1 MNDLSHW
8 DFSADFTGAQ
18 AVALVFGLDL
28 NDIQAK
34 QSMGVLGADASAKFA
49 PACERMKQ
57 CYDAARGYC
66 HDSLRPPRD
75 WDEKR
80 PAVMLHSVELSRRI
94 QELDPEF
101 DHYLC
106 NWLGDES
113 YSGFDTQ
120 RFARSE
126 IVAWLACIGQVSIYA
141 FDGGQPTNP
150 GSGSAADNESTI
162 DPEDLPSELDCAN
175 QAFRAVSNG
184 FGDPT
189 ATFKNRLTDYLEKT
203 HTTLTQEAVK
213 RIATVANPDKS
224 PGRQKSSSK

>member
-1 MNDLSHW
+1 MTNLAHW
-8 DFSADFTGAQ
+8 DFAADFTGEQ

-28 NDIQAK
+28 IDIQAK
-34 QSMGVLGADASAKFA
+34 QSMGLLGADASAKFV

-66 HDSLRPPRD
+66 SDSLRPPRD
-75 WDEKR
+75 WDNKR
-80 PAVMLHSVELSRRI
+80 PAVMLASVELSRRM

-101 DHYLC
+101 DQYLC
-106 NWLGDES
+106 NWLGDDS
-113 YSGFDTQ
+113 YSGFATQ

-141 FDGGQPTNP
+141 FDGNQPVNP
-150 GSGSAADNESTI
+150 GAASAADKGSVI

-184 FGDPT
+184 FGDAA

-203 HTTLTQEAVK
+203 HTTLTQDAVK

-224 PGRQKSSSK
+224 PGRPKRREK